1 MPFSPSAKDQFITGV
16 LRESDKL
23 ITDQIRA
30 KWAGYDMNMALPTML
45 LIEDRQG
52 GEFPYHFDLLTGGF
66 VEMGASDRQTVSGV
80 NRDVIYQI
88 EYQNSHGVL
97 EKNPP
102 FKIGGLDIVEG
113 IRGTKL
119 LKDQVSA
126 LKRALVMIV
135 PKRDFVL
142 DVVDW
147 KDVSKMK
154 TLSAIGVSG
163 QYLPWT
169 TLSERFEESNSVV
182 PQLLQYKNF
191 DDIPNL
197 FTPDELEL
205 TFGIESKFK
214 LLRLFKALAANQS
227 SPASISMDNFYATVV
242 TYMLQK
248 SLPSLYDLT
257 KGISTKKQLSADEQQ
272 AVEKITSF
280 CVNKGLA
287 IWENIESD
295 KRLVLNPHVI
305 NWIRS
310 MVPDKAE

>member
-1 MPFSPSAKDQFITGV
+1 MKRIAKTI
-16 LRESDKL
+16 
-23 ITDQIRA
+23 
-30 KWAGYDMNMALPTML
+30 P
-45 LIEDRQG
+45 LIEGDLNDSP
-52 GEFPYHFDLLTGGF
+52 FPYHFDLRTGGF
-66 VEMGASDRQTVSGV
+66 VDMGASDSQTVTGV
-80 NRDVIYQI
+80 NRDVIYRVQ
-88 EYQNSHGVL
+88 YQNSHGEL
-97 EKNPP
+97 EQYPP
-102 FKIGGLDIVEG
+102 FKIGGLNIVEG
-113 IRGTKL
+113 IKGTSL
-119 LKDQVSA
+119 PKDQVGG
-126 LKRALVMIV
+126 LKRALAMIE

-142 DVVDW
+142 DGVDW
-147 KDVSKMK
+147 KDLAMMK
-154 TLSAIGVSG
+154 ALSVIGVSG
-163 QYLPWT
+163 QDLPWT

-197 FTPDELEL
+197 FTPDELKL

-214 LLRLFKALAANQS
+214 LSRLFKALAANPS
-227 SPASISMDNFYATVV
+227 SPASISTDNFYATVV

-280 CVNKGLA
+280 CVDKGLA